1 MSDTS
6 IKKQVAMFIAYIHI
20 YNTFI
25 VKMVYHAVNVTSTKA
40 KLFAIRCGLNQ
51 TTQLTNI
58 KYIIVVTNSIYV
70 TKKIFNSSIHPYQV
84 QTLSISKKLKKSFI
98 RNHHNSMEFWDCPS
112 QDK

>member
-20 YNTFI
+20 YNTSI
-25 VKMVYHAVNVTSTKA
+25 IKMVYHAVNVTSTKA

-58 KYIIVVTNSIYV
+58 EHIIVVTNSIYA
-70 TKKIFNSSIHPYQV
+70 TKKYSTLLFIHIRFRHY
-84 QTLSISKKLKKSFI
+84 LSLRNLKS
-98 RNHHNSMEFWDCPS
+98 PS
-112 QDK
+112 